1 MNEIPPAWAAWMI
14 GGIVVVGII
23 VAAVTA
29 WAPPGFIQGLLPH

>member
-1 MNEIPPAWAAWMI
+1 MRSPAWAAWMI

-29 WAPPGFIQGLLPH
+29 WAPGFIQGLLPH